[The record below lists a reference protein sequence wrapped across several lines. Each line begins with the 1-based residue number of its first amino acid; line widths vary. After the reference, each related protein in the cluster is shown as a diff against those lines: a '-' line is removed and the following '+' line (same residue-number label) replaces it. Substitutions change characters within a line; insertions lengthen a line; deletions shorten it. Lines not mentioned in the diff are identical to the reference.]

1 MKSKFI
7 HTLIM
12 GGLLITACTS
22 NFDNLNSE
30 DGSYDPDKQVMDNA
44 GYTMYFNSIQQG
56 IYFNYNWG
64 EGTDWTFQTMQNL
77 GVDMFAGYFHD
88 MASKFAG
95 ENSVYNMNDG
105 WNSSNWSTS
114 YSQTVSALNKA
125 EDFDIEVPQ
134 YMALIKIYRVATMH
148 RLTDQYGPILYENRA
163 TGPVSQ
169 ENAYKAMFADLDDA
183 ISLIDQTLSSGIE
196 DKISYDILMRSQS
209 TYSQYAKWANSLRL
223 RLAIRVSNVNS
234 QMASEQA
241 KKALSNKYGVL
252 ETNNDIVEVSTKTGY
267 KNPLGTIGLSWWEV
281 YMNASL
287 ESFMVGYDDPRT
299 DKYFTPSVGGL
310 AENSPAERFNYT
322 GMQKGIPQGYNFNT
336 PKEVNHY
343 KFHSRCT
350 ITADFPAPLM
360 TPAEVWLLRAEA
372 ALRGYSTENVKD
384 CYEKGVRL
392 SFEQWGAS
400 GVDTYL
406 ASDAKPTNYKD
417 VFFEK
422 NDMKAMSTIT
432 PKWNESASN
441 EEKLERII
449 TQKWLAIFPE
459 GAEAWAEQRRTGYPK
474 LFKTLT
480 NQSGG
485 TIDTDKMVRRLPFPA
500 NLKTDQP
507 ELYKQLVDA
516 LGGQDN
522 GGTDLWWSVGQ
533 NKF

>member
-1 MKSKFI
+1 
-7 HTLIM
+7 
-12 GGLLITACTS
+12 
-22 NFDNLNSE
+22 
-30 DGSYDPDKQVMDNA
+30 
-44 GYTMYFNSIQQG
+44 
-56 IYFNYNWG
+56 
-64 EGTDWTFQTMQNL
+64 
-77 GVDMFAGYFHD
+77 
-88 MASKFAG
+88 
-95 ENSVYNMNDG
+95 
-105 WNSSNWSTS
+105 
-114 YSQTVSALNKA
+114 
-125 EDFDIEVPQ
+125 
-134 YMALIKIYRVATMH
+134 
-148 RLTDQYGPILYENRA
+148 
-163 TGPVSQ
+163 
-169 ENAYKAMFADLDDA
+169 
-183 ISLIDQTLSSGIE
+183 
-196 DKISYDILMRSQS
+196 
-209 TYSQYAKWANSLRL
+209 
-223 RLAIRVSNVNS
+223 
-234 QMASEQA
+234 MASEQA

-372 ALRGYSTENVKD
+372 ALRRYSTENVKD

-406 ASDAKPTNYKD
+406 ASDAKPTDYKD